1 VFFIVLETGVVGSI
15 KGMRKGKYQED
26 FIKTGFISTVINGKE
41 GPQCVIC
48 CEELENVLR

>member
-1 VFFIVLETGVVGSI
+1 VFFIVLETDVVGSI
-15 KGMRKGKYQED
+15 KGMGEGKYQED
-26 FIKTGFISTVINGKE
+26 FIKTGLTSTVIDCKE